1 GSRSFDLADREAF
14 TRSDQPLCTRS
25 TMLSTTNISRST
37 TCLAFVFPMV
47 LLASACVAD
56 DADLEDTTLGDTSSV
71 GDTGSSGSTS
81 PSGCGN
87 TASASASDSSN
98 TGSASAPS
106 SGDTDGTSL
115 GESSSD
121 TESGTIADMTAPH
134 VVSTSPSGD
143 ATGESIHA
151 VLS

>member
-1 GSRSFDLADREAF
+1 VVPDGPEVNVYLSGACPLAFDGQDRGSASVEAGSRSFDLADREAF

-37 TCLAFVFPMV
+37 TCLAFVFPLV

-81 PSGCGN
+81 PSG
-87 TASASASDSSN
+87 S
-98 TGSASAPS
+98 
-106 SGDTDGTSL
+106 
-115 GESSSD
+115 
-121 TESGTIADMTAPH
+121 
-134 VVSTSPSGD
+134 
-143 ATGESIHA
+143 
-151 VLS
+151 